1 VKELREVVDALADGA
16 NLAVTGEMYG
26 FDISEELEDI
36 IYEFL
41 KNRLEKMEEE
51 QWQKEECLRR
61 R

>member
-41 KNRLEKMEEE
+41 KNRLEEMEEE
-51 QWQKEECLRR
+51 
-61 R
+61 